1 MRTSRIRYVVSVG
14 VLILLASLVAS
25 SRPPAPAPQAPQIDA
40 SKMPDIY
47 GLHLG
52 MTAQEAKA
60 VLEKQFAQFHASVQS
75 QPVGFGPGNR
85 QQGIYSFSA
94 NAGGVGGQMAVDVT
108 LPPNPQ
114 LVWHIVRSAPQPNVN
129 RAVVLA
135 ALRQKYG
142 KETYAVAFS
151 AVPGKTTTDDS
162 VTMSLVWLMDEQG
175 RPLTIPIKFVLDRPF
190 DCWVFGGVTTG
201 TRPPAYQPSPD
212 FCAKSI
218 VGLSVQINEGEI
230 IKGTYTESVDFPLA
244 QRSAQATDA
253 YTKNGNQQIQQQIQ
267 QKSQEI
273 KPNI

>member
-1 MRTSRIRYVVSVG
+1 MRTWRIHCLTTVVA
-14 VLILLASLVAS
+14 LILLASLVAS
-25 SRPPAPAPQAPQIDA
+25 SRPPAPQAPQIDA
-40 SKMPDIY
+40 SKMPDVY

-52 MTAQEAKA
+52 MTAEDAKA
-60 VLEKQFAQFHASVQS
+60 TLEKQFAQFHASVLS

-94 NAGGVGGQMAVDVT
+94 NAGGAGGQMAVDVT

-114 LVWHIVRSAPQPNVN
+114 LVWHIVRNAPQPNVN

-142 KETYAVAFS
+142 KETYAVAFN

-162 VTMSLVWLMDEQG
+162 IIQAMVWLMDEQG
-175 RPLTIPIKFVLDRPF
+175 HPLTGVPLTFVLDRPF
-190 DCWVFGGVTTG
+190 NCWVGGGVTSG
-201 TRPPAYQPSPD
+201 TRPPAYQPNPD
-212 FCAKSI
+212 FCAKSL
-218 VGLSVQINEGEI
+218 VALSVSFNEGEI
-230 IKGTYTESVDFPLA
+230 IRGTYTESVDYPLA

-267 QKSQEI
+267 HEAQEA
-273 KPNI
+273 KPRI